1 MKDLVPKVTLPS
13 IDPDKLVGYVFAAD
27 HAGTTQRMKV
37 KDKVDEETYLVE
49 YADGNEDTLTYQD
62 IINLLNK
69 DEETGHSLWTFT
81 TILNHRPATLNG
93 KQTMEVEVLWDT
105 GEKTWEPL
113 NIIKGR

>member
-13 IDPDKLVGYVFAAD
+13 IDPDKLLGYVFAAD

-49 YADGNEDTLTYQD
+49 YADGNEDTLTYQE

-69 DEETGHSLWTFT
+69 DEETRHSLWTFT
-81 TILNHRPATLNG
+81 KILNHRKATLNG
-93 KQTMEVEVLWDT
+93 KTNH
-105 GEKTWEPL
+105 G
-113 NIIKGR
+113 G